1 MNYYSLLLLSVCAG
15 ASVVVDLGENITLN
29 CSYSVSYYGRLN
41 SCWSRGVLPSY
52 GMCGVKTIISSNRSG
67 VIKSVSQRYVL
78 GEHLDKGDVSLTIL
92 NVTRE
97 DAGTYGC
104 RVDIPWISDQKHHF
118 TLKIRQA
125 DRTSASPLHTT
136 TASDNITISPHMTSS
151 DHVTF
156 SDLVTPSDHV
166 TRVEPIWTSPGP
178 RLEEAKTSTVLLV
191 SLLLPLLFIITATI
205 LIIMRKWRLFQKM

>member
-118 TLKIRQA
+118 TLKIRQ

-136 TASDNITISPHMTSS
+136 TAS

-205 LIIMRKWRLFQKM
+205 LIITVRKWRLFQKM